1 MWRFFL
7 TQKEWQVTNFIT
19 DAMFWPKKPVVREY
33 NLLDDHEFF
42 YFFFTSRHARYE
54 SDFRKLNFLG
64 FL

>member
-19 DAMFWPKKPVVREY
+19 DTMFWPKKPVAREY

-42 YFFFTSRHARYE
+42 FFIFLLPGMQDMKVILE
-54 SDFRKLNFLG
+54 S
-64 FL
+64 